1 MNFKAFAA
9 IVLCTFS
16 LAACKPNLKTIG
28 SVDDDKLITPKTLAD
43 MGYDAF
49 REKYLGQEVTVTDFY
64 QEGLI
69 GTFKKDKAQCNV
81 AFSTWDKE
89 SEKNFDIYIYT
100 NHFPDFVLEDAMKR
114 HKTFD
119 PQYLSYDQEV
129 TLPAEICDEWC
140 EYDPETKA
148 CFYKSPDLKIT
159 GKIFE
164 LMGHDESSV
173 GMLYMKVKGV
183 EY

>member
-28 SVDDDKLITPKTLAD
+28 TVDDDKLITPKILAD

-64 QEGLI
+64 H
-69 GTFKKDKAQCNV
+69 
-81 AFSTWDKE
+81 
-89 SEKNFDIYIYT
+89 IYT
-100 NHFPDFVLEDAMKR
+100 NHFPDFVINDFLKAYE
-114 HKTFD
+114 TFD

-140 EYDPETKA
+140 EYDQKTKA

-159 GKIFE
+159 GKAFFISGDDSFKTN
-164 LMGHDESSV
+164 LIY
-173 GMLYMKVKGV
+173 LKVKGV